1 MWVSVCLSDEISH
14 LRPQRSCLTTY
25 ILFYCYC
32 ERETTFVIGLQNEM
46 KTANLSKHTCVD
58 VEQSLTEIARQQ
70 VMADGVETYQKL
82 YYPGGIDYL
91 KRTSS

>member
-1 MWVSVCLSDEISH
+1 
-14 LRPQRSCLTTY
+14 
-25 ILFYCYC
+25 
-32 ERETTFVIGLQNEM
+32 M